1 MSYNTVSSTYYIW
14 LCSIATDKVLV
25 EKQEEIKMLQ
35 EKITLLTL
43 QLMEREEKIS
53 QLMENMKCKQL
64 LDILLY
70 QIMCLVLQ
78 SEVIQLRDQI
88 SSHDPQLSQKF
99 EEVLASKQELLSDDK
114 LTQEEPDDRVDDNDI
129 TSQSK
134 I

>member
-25 EKQEEIKMLQ
+25 EKQEEIEILQ

-43 QLMEREEKIS
+43 QLKEREEKIS
-53 QLMENMKCKQL
+53 QLMENMKSKQL

-70 QIMCLVLQ
+70 HIICLVLQ